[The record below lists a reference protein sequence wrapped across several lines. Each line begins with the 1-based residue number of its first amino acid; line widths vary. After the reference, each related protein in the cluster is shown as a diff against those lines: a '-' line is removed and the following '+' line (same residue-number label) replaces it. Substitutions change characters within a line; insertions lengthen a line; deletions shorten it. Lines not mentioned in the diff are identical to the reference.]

1 MAYDEL
7 PCPVLVTDAAGKIL
21 SANAELLAVVAAT
34 AQQLRQQSIELLLPP
49 ASRIFLQ
56 THIWPMLLRDAQ
68 VQEIHLKLSSMDHRR
83 IPVMVNCKKRS
94 SSTPGTD
101 SYVWVFF
108 VANERSKFE
117 ENLLQARNVAEAAA
131 AALAD
136 REAFIKT
143 ITDAMPGLVAYYD
156 KHLHCRFVNQPG
168 IDGYAGQPALMP
180 GASMQDAPGQPTSN
194 DPHICGVL
202 AGQRQ
207 TFERTV
213 RLADGSLAYTLAN
226 YIPDLDATGNVVGF
240 FILDT
245 DITPVKS
252 AEFELRLAAS
262 IFESTVEG
270 IMVTDAEGIILS
282 VNPAFSAITG
292 YSAGEVM
299 GQRADML
306 ASDRHDDLFHAAM
319 ARTIA
324 ADGRWEGE
332 KWHRRKDGAIFL
344 TWQSTTII
352 GSTADDPVRHVS
364 IFNDISELWKK
375 NENTR
380 YLAFH
385 DSLTGLPNRSLLM
398 DRMAQLIART
408 DREHCNVA
416 VMFLDLDGFKRVNDT
431 LGHAT
436 GDDLLVVV
444 ATRLL
449 AQVRQVDTVAR
460 LGGDEFVI
468 MLDNPV
474 GNDEVTQIAAR
485 IIESINEPMHFGP
498 TTVKV
503 GISIGIAM
511 HADNGLTP
519 NKLLKSAD
527 GAMYQAKAAGKNTF
541 VFCQPGP
548 LPPGTCEEL

>member
-1 MAYDEL
+1 MEYDDL
-7 PCPVLVTDAAGKIL
+7 PCPVLVTDVAGKIL
-21 SANAELLAVVAAT
+21 SANAELLSVLGMT
-34 AQQLRQQSIELLLPP
+34 RQQLQLQSMELLLPP

-68 VQEIHLKLSSMDHRR
+68 VQEIHLKLSGADRR
-83 IPVMVNCKKRS
+83 CIPVMVNCKKRS
-94 SSTPGTD
+94 SAIPGAD

-143 ITDAMPGLVAYYD
+143 ITDAMPGLVAYWD
-156 KHLHCRFVNQPG
+156 KHLQCRFINQPG
-168 IDGYAGQPALMP
+168 IDGYAGQ
-180 GASMQDAPGQPTSN
+180 SPGQPMPN
-194 DPHICGVL
+194 DAHICAVL

-226 YIPDLDATGNVVGF
+226 YIPDLDARGVVVGF

-245 DITPVKS
+245 DITPEKS

-270 IMVTDAEGIILS
+270 IMVTDAKGIILS
-282 VNPAFSAITG
+282 VNPAFAAITG
-292 YSAGEVM
+292 YSGCEVI
-299 GQRADML
+299 GQVADML
-306 ASDRHDDLFHAAM
+306 ESDRHDDLCHAEM
-319 ARTIA
+319 ARAIA

-344 TWQSTTII
+344 AWQSTTII
-352 GSTADDPVRHVS
+352 GSAVDDPVRHVS

-408 DREHCNVA
+408 DRGQCHVA
-416 VMFLDLDGFKRVNDT
+416 VLFLDLDGFKAVNDT
-431 LGHAT
+431 LGHET
-436 GDDLLVVV
+436 GDDLLILV

-449 AQVRQVDTVAR
+449 AQVRQADTVAR
-460 LGGDEFVI
+460 LGGDEFVV
-468 MLDNPV
+468 MLDNPA
-474 GNDEVTQIAAR
+474 GSDEVTQIAAR
-485 IIESINEPMHFGP
+485 IIESVNLPMHFNQA
-498 TTVKV
+498 TIKV

-511 HADNGLTP
+511 HTDHGATP
-519 NKLLKSAD
+519 NQLLKSAD
-527 GAMYQAKAAGKNTF
+527 GAMYLAKAAGKNTF
-541 VFCQPGP
+541 VFCQPSP
-548 LPPGTCEEL
+548 LPQM